1 MNCERWDRS
10 TFGLGERGRKIRGV
24 ELRYRIGEF
33 RTLAKQFETRIQSRF
48 LIQNL
53 RNTYPINARRDWKE
67 NEKQTRQTRQ
77 GNGNE
82 AGQTRYPAR
91 RPNPLIVRRAKRS
104 CTFFR
109 PFPT

>member
-10 TFGLGERGRKIRGV
+10 TFGLGERGREIRGV

-53 RNTYPINARRDWKE
+53 RNTYTMREETGRKTRSRRGRRGRGMG
-67 NEKQTRQTRQ
+67 TRRVRLVTQ
-77 GNGNE
+77 
-82 AGQTRYPAR
+82 PDV
-91 RPNPLIVRRAKRS
+91 LI
-104 CTFFR
+104 
-109 PFPT
+109 P